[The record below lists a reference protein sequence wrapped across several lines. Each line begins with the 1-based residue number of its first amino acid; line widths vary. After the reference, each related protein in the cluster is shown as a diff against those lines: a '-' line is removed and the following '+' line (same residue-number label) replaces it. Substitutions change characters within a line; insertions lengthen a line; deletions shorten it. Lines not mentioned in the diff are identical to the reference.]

1 MSDMNA
7 IVARYVELRDKKAQK
22 KAEFDQQLGRYDEAM
37 GKLEGMLLQHLN
49 ASNLE
54 SVRTEAG
61 TAYKAVQSRVNVAD
75 WDAVRGFIEQNNFWH
90 MLDKRVNKTAVLAYK
105 QEHDGLLPPG
115 LNYSEEI
122 VVNIRR
128 G

>member
-1 MSDMNA
+1 MDINA
-7 IVARYVELRDKKAQK
+7 AVARYVELRDKKAAK
-22 KAEFDQQLGRYDEAM
+22 KAEFDKELGRYDEAM
-37 GKLEGMLLQHLN
+37 GKIEAVLLQSLN

-54 SVRTEAG
+54 SLRTEAG
-61 TAYKAVQSRVNVAD
+61 TAYKSTQARVSVAD
-75 WDAVRGFIEQNNFWH
+75 WDQVRDFIEQNSFWH
-90 MLDKRVNKTAVLAYK
+90 MLDKRVNKTAVLQYK
-105 QEHDGLLPPG
+105 EEHAGALPPG